1 MTFYR
6 LSLLV
11 LMAMALSGCFLTKV
25 VTVPM
30 RIVGAVVSVVPVI
43 GNAMDESIETVA
55 DAVDDIPL

>member
-11 LMAMALSGCFLTKV
+11 LMALALSGCFLTKV